1 MKLFELVITKFDV
14 TSLAWFRFCKQFER
28 ENDKAKVSPVSKFPY
43 LKELLVRLLIDG
55 LPFTSEGC

>member
-1 MKLFELVITKFDV
+1 MLHLWPGSVSV
-14 TSLAWFRFCKQFER
+14 NSLRER
-28 ENDKAKVSPVSKFPY
+28 MISPVSKLPY